1 MVAVDTVVVA
11 AAVGASAQE
20 DPTFAV
26 VGTALGEEIDQ
37 SVASAAEGEV
47 GEEAAEAIAE
57 VEEVAVVVAEAT
69 AAAAEAAAATFA
81 SMEESVPSYHLG
93 F

>member
-1 MVAVDTVVVA
+1 MAVDTAVVA

-37 SVASAAEGEV
+37 SVASAAE
-47 GEEAAEAIAE
+47 EEAAEAIAE
-57 VEEVAVVVAEAT
+57 AEEVAVAAEAI
-69 AAAAEAAAATFA
+69 AEAAAAVFA
-81 SMEESVPSYHLG
+81 SMEEPVPYYHLG